1 MRSKGLHVIIV
12 CQNTLVYLWILQCM
26 DVVWLQR
33 IMKLRRPQLHAHQM
47 RPQDDPKD
55 LIPKNHVFTTTT
67 AAATAASADSEKHSD
82 VASVTQPVL
91 DEIQLNDAQ
100 VILA

>member
-26 DVVWLQR
+26 DVVLLQR

-55 LIPKNHVFTTTT
+55 LIPKDHVFTTT
-67 AAATAASADSEKHSD
+67 AAAAAASADSEKHSD
-82 VASVTQPVL
+82 VADVTQPVL

>member
-1 MRSKGLHVIIV
+1 MG
-12 CQNTLVYLWILQCM
+12 
-26 DVVWLQR
+26 VVLLQR
-33 IMKLRRPQLHAHQM
+33 VMKLRRPQLHAHQM

-55 LIPKNHVFTTTT
+55 LIPKDHVFTTT
-67 AAATAASADSEKHSD
+67 AAAAASADSEKHSD
-82 VASVTQPVL
+82 VADVTQPVL

>member
-26 DVVWLQR
+26 DVVLLQR

-100 VILA
+100 VTLA